1 MSSTNASL
9 SNIAKNQ
16 GSKTLNNSK
25 KAVNK
30 QMKGFKQ
37 ASPLKKVF
45 IVLVIVMLFLFIL
58 YWINFAI
65 KQKNNASTQNPVIIS
80 SPIDAWKNYNKV
92 SISLPH
98 HNHTLLRNDLIK
110 DFLEILSAFVKACI
124 LHIFSSFMLEF
135 KYGFSISLLIFF

>member
-45 IVLVIVMLFLFIL
+45 IVLVVVMLFLFIL

-80 SPIDAWKNYNKV
+80 SPIDAWKNYN
-92 SISLPH
+92 
-98 HNHTLLRNDLIK
+98 
-110 DFLEILSAFVKACI
+110 
-124 LHIFSSFMLEF
+124 
-135 KYGFSISLLIFF
+135 

>member
-45 IVLVIVMLFLFIL
+45 IVLVVVMLFLFIL
-58 YWINFAI
+58 YCRTYYLFLILSYLI
-65 KQKNNASTQNPVIIS
+65 LS
-80 SPIDAWKNYNKV
+80 YN
-92 SISLPH
+92 SLSQLILPYLTLPH
-98 HNHTLLRNDLIK
+98 L
-110 DFLEILSAFVKACI
+110 ILS
-124 LHIFSSFMLEF
+124 
-135 KYGFSISLLIFF
+135 